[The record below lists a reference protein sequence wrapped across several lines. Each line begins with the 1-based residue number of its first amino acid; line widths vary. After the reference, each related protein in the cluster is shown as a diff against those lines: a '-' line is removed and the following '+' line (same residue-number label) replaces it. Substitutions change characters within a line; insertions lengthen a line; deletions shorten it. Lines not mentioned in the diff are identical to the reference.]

1 MHIFWTL
8 VRVYDTY
15 HALVGDLEGTS
26 AGHLIVDV
34 QRFIIIGYQVTVDV
48 VVQVALGNLV
58 PQHQGIRES
67 LSDRSRDYTCKFNI
81 NHFRH
86 THATPWRH
94 TTLAV
99 ELFWLTSIEE
109 VEVFSLIM
117 SGVPVVLLA
126 VLARFDNKY

>member
-8 VRVYDTY
+8 VRRVYDTY
-15 HALVGDLEGTS
+15 HALVGDLKGTS

-67 LSDRSRDYTCKFNI
+67 LCDRSRDYTRKFNI
-81 NHFRH
+81 NLLRH
-86 THATPWRH
+86 THATP
-94 TTLAV
+94 LASQH
-99 ELFWLTSIEE
+99 L
-109 VEVFSLIM
+109 
-117 SGVPVVLLA
+117 GG
-126 VLARFDNKY
+126 